1 MLLNVKRGATAPL
14 YRLPLDQSQP
24 TTMRKIE
31 QQMIAAIKGK
41 RNWSSGNTS
50 VHYSEEYQSSAVYL
64 HGNLIA
70 VVYKNDAELFDAG
83 YKTVTTKSRL
93 NAICQEFGVPG
104 EGIFQKD
111 FQWYVHKLIGQSPVT
126 GKVFNADDWST
137 GYIFKFA

>member
-1 MLLNVKRGATAPL
+1 MLLDVKRGATTPL

-31 QQMIAAIKGK
+31 QQMIAAIKAK
-41 RNWSSGNTS
+41 RNWASGNTS
-50 VHYSEEYQSSAVYL
+50 VHYSEDYKSSTVYL

-70 VVYKNDAELFDAG
+70 IVYENDAELFDSG
-83 YKTVTTKSRL
+83 YQTVTTKSRL
-93 NAICQEFGVPG
+93 NAICQEFGIPG

-111 FQWYVHKLIGQSPVT
+111 FQWYVRKLIGHSPVT
-126 GKVFNADDWST
+126 GKVFNADNWQT

>member
-1 MLLNVKRGATAPL
+1 MLTRGIPSPFH
-14 YRLPLDQSQP
+14 RLPLDQSHP
-24 TTMRKIE
+24 ITMRKIE
-31 QQMIAAIKGK
+31 SQMIAAIKGK

-70 VVYKNDAELFDAG
+70 VVYKHDAELFDAG

-93 NAICQEFGVPG
+93 NAICQAFGIPG

-126 GKVFNADDWST
+126 GKVFNADDCST

>member
-1 MLLNVKRGATAPL
+1 MLLSINGAASAPI
-14 YRLPLDQSQP
+14 YGIICSVATH

-31 QQMIAAIKGK
+31 SEMLSAIKGK
-41 RNWSSGNTS
+41 RNWASGNTS
-50 VHYSEEYQSSAVYL
+50 VHYNEEYHSSTVYL

-70 VVYKNDAELFDAG
+70 IVSNNDAELFDAG
-83 YKTVTTKSRL
+83 YQTVTTKSRL
-93 NAICQEFGVPG
+93 NAICREFGVPG

>member
-1 MLLNVKRGATAPL
+1 MLLNVNGALPRPIF
-14 YRLPLDQSQP
+14 RLPFVQSHL

-31 QQMIAAIKGK
+31 SQMIAAIKGK
-41 RNWSSGNTS
+41 RNWASGNTS
-50 VHYSEEYQSSAVYL
+50 VHYNEDYKSSTVYL

-70 VVYKNDAELFDAG
+70 IVYENDAELFDSG
-83 YKTVTTKSRL
+83 YQTVTTKSRL
-93 NAICQEFGVPG
+93 NAICREFGVPG

-126 GKVFNADDWST
+126 GKVFNAEDWTT

>member
-1 MLLNVKRGATAPL
+1 MLTGRTSAPFIA
-14 YRLPLDQSQP
+14 YHWISRNPP
-24 TTMRKIE
+24 TMRKIE

-50 VHYSEEYQSSAVYL
+50 VHYSEDYKSSTVYL

-70 VVYKNDAELFDAG
+70 IVYENDAELFDSG
-83 YKTVTTKSRL
+83 YQTVTTKSRL
-93 NAICQEFGVPG
+93 NAICREFGVPG

-111 FQWYVHKLIGQSPVT
+111 FQWYVHKLIGQSLVT
-126 GKVFNADDWST
+126 GKIFNADDWTT

>member
-1 MLLNVKRGATAPL
+1 
-14 YRLPLDQSQP
+14 
-24 TTMRKIE
+24 MRKIE

-50 VHYSEEYQSSAVYL
+50 VHYSEDYKSSTVYL

-70 VVYKNDAELFDAG
+70 IVYENDAELFDAG

-93 NAICQEFGVPG
+93 NAICREFGVPG

-111 FQWYVHKLIGQSPVT
+111 FQWYVHKLIGHSPVT
-126 GKVFNADDWST
+126 GKIFNSDDWTT

>member
-1 MLLNVKRGATAPL
+1 MLTGRHPPQSMVLFV
-14 YRLPLDQSQP
+14 QSQP
-24 TTMRKIE
+24 TIMRKIE
-31 QQMIAAIKGK
+31 QQMIAAIKEK
-41 RNWSSGNTS
+41 RNWASGNTS
-50 VHYSEEYQSSAVYL
+50 VHYSEEYKSSTVYL

-70 VVYKNDAELFDAG
+70 IVYENDAELFDAG

-93 NAICQEFGVPG
+93 NAICQAFGIPG

-111 FQWYVHKLIGQSPVT
+111 FQWYVHKLIGQSSVT

>member
-1 MLLNVKRGATAPL
+1 
-14 YRLPLDQSQP
+14 
-24 TTMRKIE
+24 MRKIE
-31 QQMIAAIKGK
+31 SEMISAIKGK
-41 RNWSSGNTS
+41 RNWASGNTS
-50 VHYSEEYQSSAVYL
+50 VHYSEDYKSSTVYL

-70 VVYKNDAELFDAG
+70 IVYENDAELFDSG

-93 NAICQEFGVPG
+93 NAICREFGVPG

-126 GKVFNADDWST
+126 GKIFTADDWTT

>member
-1 MLLNVKRGATAPL
+1 MLLNVNGALPRPIF
-14 YRLPLDQSQP
+14 RLPLVQSHL

-31 QQMIAAIKGK
+31 SEMIAAIKGK
-41 RNWSSGNTS
+41 RNWASGNTS
-50 VHYSEEYQSSAVYL
+50 VHYSEDYKSSTVYL

-70 VVYKNDAELFDAG
+70 IVYENDAELFDAG

-93 NAICQEFGVPG
+93 NAICREFGVPG

-111 FQWYVHKLIGQSPVT
+111 FEWYVHKLIGQSPVT
-126 GKVFNADDWST
+126 GKIFNADDWIT

>member
-1 MLLNVKRGATAPL
+1 
-14 YRLPLDQSQP
+14 
-24 TTMRKIE
+24 MRKIE
-31 QQMIAAIKGK
+31 SQMIAAIKGK
-41 RNWSSGNTS
+41 RNWASGNTS
-50 VHYSEEYQSSAVYL
+50 VHYNKDYKSSAVYL

-70 VVYKNDAELFDAG
+70 IVYENDAELFDAG

-126 GKVFNADDWST
+126 GKVFNADDWTT